1 MGKTILLAPNSFK
14 ECADSLTVSSFMSE
28 SIKSRSDFTVI
39 EKPLSDGGDGFLKV
53 CEKLYNT
60 NRLSYYI
67 TRIYD
72 NQLTPVDL
80 PYSKDRRTIYI
91 ESAEII
97 GLKKIPVGS
106 RNPLH
111 VSTKNLG
118 NLLQQLSRDINSQDL
133 IVEKVIIGVGG
144 TATVDFGLGLAS
156 VFGVKVLDEDDN
168 ELEVIPSNYLKIK
181 DIITSETSLPFQV
194 EAIVDI
200 KTPLFGQNNA
210 IKMYSKQK
218 NATDEEIKYLIKGF
232 NNIYNILKNNKI
244 IEFDKELNGSGGGLA
259 AGLEIFLNA
268 RLIPAET
275 FIENEILRDTALSEI
290 DAVITGEGVFD
301 RQSLENK
308 GAYIILNKFKNL
320 PIPIFIICGKF
331 DKSISKVLPRNVI
344 VIELQKFFVTREE
357 SIKNYKIGLK
367 KAANDII
374 NHLKN

>member
-14 ECADSLTVSSFMSE
+14 ECADSLTVSSIMSE

-53 CEKLYNT
+53 CEKLYST

-80 PYSKDRRTIYI
+80 LYSKDRRTIYI

-244 IEFDKELNGSGGGLA
+244 IESDKELNGSGGGLA

-331 DKSISKVLPRNVI
+331 DKSISKVLPKNVI

>member
-118 NLLQQLSRDINSQDL
+118 NLLQQLSRDIDSQDL